1 MIVFSVLQAGVF
13 TQLVSL
19 LYGKSGKHLFE
30 QSVTNLETTLMEK
43 RKLHFLSLLTCKTAY
58 KGYRVRL

>member
-13 TQLVSL
+13 IQLVSL

-43 RKLHFLSLLTCKTAY
+43 KEAAFFKFTNLQNC
-58 KGYRVRL
+58 VQRL